1 MSYKPSIFPGQTR
14 EETEE
19 LELWLREEFFRLA
32 SSLTDREDRLRLRK
46 LNVEPE
52 KPREGDVVYADGT
65 NWNPGSGSGVYVRG
79 ASSWTK
85 L

>member
-1 MSYKPSIFPGQTR
+1 MRYEPSIFPGQTR

-19 LELWLREEFFRLA
+19 LVLWLREEFVRLA
-32 SSLTDREDRLRLRK
+32 TSLTDREDRLRLQK
-46 LNVEPE
+46 LSVEPE
-52 KPREGDVVYADGT
+52 RPREGDVVYADGT